1 MKHDPCRAHPYA
13 RALYRAAGLS
23 REAQARPRVG
33 IANSFTDLNPGHV
46 HLRKLVEDVKRGAAA
61 AGAVGLEFNTIAIC
75 DGIAQGAGMHASLP
89 SREAVAA
96 AVELMGRAYGFDALV
111 LLGTCDKIIPGML
124 MGAARLNL
132 PTVFVTG
139 GTMRPGRALGKTMVA
154 SDVKEAIGALAA
166 GWIDAAQFDEI
177 EAKIC
182 GGAGACSML
191 GTACTMAI
199 VTEALGLSLPGSAV
213 GLAVGHERR
222 EIARSS
228 GELAGQL
235 SANPS
240 APRFSAIVTL
250 PALRNA
256 ARAVIALGGST
267 NAVLHLLALARELGL
282 PLTLAD
288 FDRLSRET
296 PLIGRFKPSGPA
308 TMLDFHRAGGLPTT
322 LAALGNLIEP
332 GRSVTGATMAEIAA
346 AAPPPKKIIRPASD
360 PLSAEG
366 GLCVLYGSLA
376 PRGAVVKPAGMSE
389 KMMTHAGRA
398 VVFESEEELGARLA
412 GSGVKPGLVLVIR
425 NEGPRG
431 GPGMRELSLPAA
443 MVVGMGLGDS
453 VALVTDGRF
462 SGASRGPCIGHV
474 CPEAATGGPIAAVKT
489 GDRIEIDISAR
500 RLDLCVSAAEIR
512 RRLAALKKRPR
523 RSRKPS
529 ADQTATGFIGLYART
544 AREADEGAGM
554 EPSKK

>member
-1 MKHDPCRAHPYA
+1 MKNPPHPYA
-13 RALYRAAGLS
+13 RALYRATGIKGHDL
-23 REAQARPRVG
+23 ERPRVG

-46 HLRKLVEDVKRGAAA
+46 HLRRLVEDVKQGARA
-61 AGAVGLEFNTIAIC
+61 AGALGLEFNTIAIC

-111 LLGTCDKIIPGML
+111 LLGACDKIIPGML
-124 MGAARLNL
+124 QGAARLDL

-139 GTMRPGRALGKTMVA
+139 GTMRPGRALGRTMVA
-154 SDVKEAIGALAA
+154 CDVKEAIGALAA
-166 GWIDAAQFDEI
+166 GRIDEAQFDEI

-182 GGAGACSML
+182 GGPGACSML

-199 VTEALGLSLPGSAV
+199 VTEALGLALPGSAV
-213 GLAVGHERR
+213 GLAAGRERR
-222 EIARSS
+222 EIARAS
-228 GELAGQL
+228 GELAGRL
-235 SANPS
+235 AAAA
-240 APRFSAIVTL
+240 APRFSALVTL
-250 PALRNA
+250 PALHNA

-267 NAVLHLLALARELGL
+267 NAVLHLLALARELNL

-288 FDRLSRET
+288 FDRLSRQT

-308 TMLDFHRAGGLPTT
+308 TMLDFHRAGGLPTVF
-322 LAALGNLIEP
+322 AALGKLIEP
-332 GRSVTGATMAEIAA
+332 ASAVTGQTMAEIAA
-346 AAPPPKKIIRPASD
+346 AAKAPGKIIRSAADS
-360 PLSAEG
+360 LSAEG

-389 KMMTHAGRA
+389 KMMRHAGRA
-398 VVFESEEELGARLA
+398 VVFESEEELGQRLA
-412 GSGVKPGLVLVIR
+412 GSGVKPGSVAVIR

-443 MVVGMGLGDS
+443 MLVGMGLGES

-474 CPEAATGGPIAAVKT
+474 CPEAATGGPIAAVKN
-489 GDRIEIDISAR
+489 GDRIEIDIPER
-500 RLDLCVSAAEIR
+500 RLNLCVSAAEIR

-523 RSRKPS
+523 RLRKPS
-529 ADQTATGFIGLYART
+529 ADETDTGFIGLYART
-544 AREADEGAGM
+544 AREADEGAGL
-554 EPSKK
+554 